1 MLKKSK
7 CYIIMDQVEVMC
19 GSLDTTVI
27 LVLQILTISVV
38 NSKLVYYDI
47 FIQTLIQLLHVL
59 W

>member
-1 MLKKSK
+1 
-7 CYIIMDQVEVMC
+7 MDQVEVMC

-38 NSKLVYYDI
+38 HSKLAYYDT
-47 FIQTLIQLLHVL
+47 FIQNLIQLLHVL